1 MGSQRTD
8 NDTWDISSSVGATA
22 VLVAAAR
29 AAETARPEPLISDP
43 YAQILVAD
51 AGAGVWESL
60 LDEDVVSR
68 IAEADPE
75 IGALFEH
82 MGSYQA
88 VRTHFFDDFFARA
101 TAAGIRQAVI
111 LASGLDSRAF
121 RLSWPTGT
129 TVFEIDQPKVLE
141 YKAGT
146 LALHDVSPAAQRRE
160 VPVDLRQDWPAAL
173 VEAGFDRAQPTAWL
187 AEGLLMYL
195 PADAQDRLFT
205 QISELSAPGSR
216 VAAETMRVQAEERR
230 ERIRERFVTV
240 AAQVGV
246 EPIDIAELTYEDPD
260 RADVAGWLSDHGW
273 RAETVASNDEMRR
286 LGRMVE
292 IPDSVDESFSTFVTG
307 EKE

>member
-1 MGSQRTD
+1 MSSQRTD
-8 NDTWDISSSVGATA
+8 NDSWDIASSVGATA

-29 AAETARPEPLISDP
+29 AAETVRPDPLISDP

-51 AGAGVWESL
+51 AGTGAWECL
-60 LDEDVVSR
+60 LDPDVVSR
-68 IAEADPE
+68 IGEADPE

-88 VRTHFFDDFFARA
+88 VRTHFFDEFFARA
-101 TAAGIRQAVI
+101 SAAGIRQVVI

-121 RLSWPTGT
+121 RLAWPTGT

-146 LALHDVSPAAQRRE
+146 LALHDVSPAAARRE

-173 VEAGFDRAQPTAWL
+173 VKAGFDSTQPTAWL

-205 QISELSAPGSR
+205 QIGELSASGSR

-230 ERIRERFVTV
+230 ERIRERFVEV

-246 EPIDIAELTYEDPD
+246 EPIDISELTYEDPD

-273 RAETVASNDEMRR
+273 RSETVASNDEMRR

-292 IPDSVDESFSTFVTG
+292 IPDSGDESFSTFVTG